1 MKKIIGLLC
10 AAAMTFTVFAA
21 PKTGVDGEMPKTTP
35 FVLDDFEEGMYM
47 IAVRDGWDAFGNVFM
62 KTQFS
67 TESKTAKS
75 WTGKGNCG
83 VLEYAALPGSASQA
97 AIYEC
102 ADMIENNWKDYKYMT
117 VKVNNPNDYPVSM
130 QLFTKT
136 GSNYQ
141 WGSSPEAPSIAP
153 GEHTI
158 VFVLN
163 SSTVAIPSKIMQF
176 GFAFY
181 IGQKVDASNVMID
194 DITLWTKK

>member
-1 MKKIIGLLC
+1 
-10 AAAMTFTVFAA
+10 
-21 PKTGVDGEMPKTTP
+21 
-35 FVLDDFEEGMYM
+35 
-47 IAVRDGWDAFGNVFM
+47 
-62 KTQFS
+62 
-67 TESKTAKS
+67 
-75 WTGKGNCG
+75 
-83 VLEYAALPGSASQA
+83 
-97 AIYEC
+97 
-102 ADMIENNWKDYKYMT
+102 MIENNWKDYKYMT

-141 WGSSPEAPSIAP
+141 WGNSSEAPSIAP

>member
-35 FVLDDFEEGMYM
+35 FVLDDFEEGMYLN
-47 IAVRDGWDAFGNVFM
+47 AVRDGWDSFGNVFM

-67 TESKTAKS
+67 TNSKTAKS

-83 VLEYAALPGSASQA
+83 VLEYAAHEGTSGQGC
-97 AIYEC
+97 IYEC
-102 ADMIENNWKDYKYMT
+102 TDIIENNWKDYKYLT
-117 VKVNNPNDYPVSM
+117 FKINNPNDYTLSM
-130 QLFTKT
+130 QFWTQT
-136 GSNYQ
+136 GSNWQ
-141 WGSSPEAPSIAP
+141 WANASMINIEP
-153 GEHTI
+153 GEHTVTI
-158 VFVLN
+158 VLN
-163 SSTVAIPSKIMQF
+163 STTVAIPSKVLKF
-176 GFAFY
+176 GISFF

>member
-10 AAAMTFTVFAA
+10 ATAMTFTVFAA
-21 PKTGVDGEMPKTTP
+21 PKTGVDGEMPTTTP

-83 VLEYAALPGSASQA
+83 VLEYAAHEGKSGQGCL
-97 AIYEC
+97 YEC
-102 ADMIENNWKDYKYMT
+102 SDMIENNWKDYKYMT

-141 WGSSPEAPSIAP
+141 WGNSPEAPSIAP

>member
-21 PKTGVDGEMPKTTP
+21 PKTGVDGEMPTTTP
-35 FVLDDFEEGMYM
+35 FVLDDFEEGMYVT
-47 IAVRDGWDAFGNVFM
+47 AVRDAWDAFGNVFM

-67 TESKTAKS
+67 TASKTAKS

-83 VLEYAALPGSASQA
+83 VLEYAALPGSSSQA

-130 QLFTKT
+130 QFFSKT

-141 WGSSPEAPSIAP
+141 WGNTDAPTIEP
-153 GEHTI
+153 GEHTV

-163 SSTVAIPSKIMQF
+163 STSVAIPSKIMQF

-181 IGQKVDASNVMID
+181 IGGNVPESKIMID